1 MSAAE
6 AYERRDSKIAFADFS
21 GDPFQKLTGRG
32 HRQSVSGM
40 AGPAAAAHARRR
52 SSAVAPDAAVATE
65 HHHSGYDGD
74 SRLAPIQSR
83 ADDEITPSTG
93 GASGY
98 GAANDAPQ
106 ISSSTNAPRVG
117 PTATASTTTTTSTD
131 IRDNTGHHIGET
143 GHTTFY
149 DAATRDLV
157 NTAPDERV

>member
-21 GDPFQKLTGRG
+21 GDPFQELTGRG

-52 SSAVAPDAAVATE
+52 SSAVAPDTVVVAE

-83 ADDEITPSTG
+83 ADDEITPSTSSP
-93 GASGY
+93 SGY
-98 GAANDAPQ
+98 EAANDAPQ
-106 ISSSTNAPRVG
+106 ISSTNAPRVG
-117 PTATASTTTTTSTD
+117 PTATATSTTTTSTD
-131 IRDNTGHHIGET
+131 LRHNTGHHIGET

-149 DAATRDLV
+149 DAATRDLD
-157 NTAPDERV
+157 NIAPDERA